1 MTKKNGY
8 TLIEMMLALG
18 IVSVVL
24 MAVIFT
30 LNFFWSK
37 ANSLEGKVSS
47 HLDLSV
53 LEKFLFKDLNS
64 AAFSLGNI
72 NLMQSNPPVNF
83 FDLYSQTPV
92 SLIPCSNPN
101 GPNCLQKRSYAL
113 DVASGGGSIE
123 FIVTLGRSQDISNA
137 GLATYFDP
145 MQAYTGPP
153 LTYVSLDRKG
163 FFTKHYPTLYGAG
176 NHFLFYSPA
185 TIASKC
191 GQTYCPSYYYTI
203 MGYPSGGQFII
214 DSMNAAYNHTHPLY
228 PSIQITDMDNWFRY
242 CPTIGGASCTVMVV
256 PVNVIRYRLA
266 PDGNGS
272 GMLYRAVKSG
282 NSYQGETLIAKDINR
297 ITFLRP
303 DVTNALIQ
311 FTVVLKR

>member
-1 MTKKNGY
+1 MFTSCQMTKKNGY
-8 TLIEMMLALG
+8 TLIEMMMALG

-47 HLDLSV
+47 HLDLAV

-72 NLMQSNPPVNF
+72 TKMQSNPSANF
-83 FDLYSQTPV
+83 FDLYSQIPI
-92 SLIPCSNPN
+92 SLIPKN
-101 GPNCLQKRSYAL
+101 LQTRSFTL
-113 DVASGGGSIE
+113 DSATGGGSIE
-123 FIVTLGRSQDISNA
+123 FITTLGRSQDITNS
-137 GLATYFDP
+137 GLASYFDP
-145 MQAYTGPP
+145 TQAYSGPP
-153 LTYVSLDRKG
+153 LSYAGLDHKS
-163 FFTKHYPTLYGAG
+163 FFTKHYPSLYGAG

-185 TIASKC
+185 TIASNC
-191 GQTYCPSYYYTI
+191 GLSYCPSYYYTI
-203 MGYPSGGQFII
+203 MGFPSGGQFVI
-214 DSMNAAYNHTHPLY
+214 DSMDGAYNHRHPLY
-228 PSIQITDMDNWFRY
+228 ANIQITDMDNWFRY
-242 CPTIGGASCTVMVV
+242 CPTIGGASCTVIVV

-266 PDGNGS
+266 PDGSGS
-272 GMLYRAVKSG
+272 GNLYRSVKNG

-311 FTVVLKR
+311 FNVVLKR

>member
-1 MTKKNGY
+1 MFTSCQMTKKNGF
-8 TLIEMMLALG
+8 TLIEMMMALG

-24 MAVIFT
+24 MAVMFT
-30 LNFFWSK
+30 LNFFWAK

-53 LEKFLFKDLNS
+53 IEKFMFKDLSS
-64 AAFSLGNI
+64 AALSLGNI
-72 NLMQSNPPVNF
+72 NLTLPNSSAGF
-83 FDLYSQTPV
+83 FDLYSQTP
-92 SLIPCSNPN
+92 SALIPKN
-101 GPNCLQKRSYAL
+101 LRTRSYSL
-113 DVASGGGSIE
+113 DVTTGGGSIE
-123 FIVTLGRSQDISNA
+123 FIVTLGRSQDVSNS

-145 MQAYTGPP
+145 MQAYGGPP
-153 LTYVSLDRKG
+153 LTYIGLDQKS
-163 FFTKHYPTLYGAG
+163 FFTKHYPTLYGGG

-185 TIASKC
+185 TIASQC
-191 GQTYCPSYYYTI
+191 GLSYCPSYYYTI
-203 MGYPSGGQFII
+203 MGYPSGGQFVI
-214 DSMNAAYNHTHPLY
+214 DSMDGAFNHKHPLY
-228 PSIQITDMDNWFRY
+228 QNIQISDMDNWFRY

-256 PVNVIRYRLA
+256 PVNVIRYRLV

-272 GMLYRAVKSG
+272 GYLYRAVKNG

-311 FTVVLKR
+311 FNVVLKR